1 MLDINLI
8 INHSSDIKNKLLSRG
23 YELSV
28 NKLEDLYYR
37 RKDIIKKKEDL
48 AANKNQI
55 SDQFKTCKD
64 ESEREKLK
72 TSSVNLEN
80 EIQSN
85 KDKLL
90 EIENNLKNIL
100 TSNISKAYLNLKLNE
115 EKIISLL
122 NEFANPKKMASFFIN
137 NATTDFLFIRPS
149 GNPIDA
155 KGFEQMI
162 TGDIVQEKAEIT
174 KIHRFEFL
182 SENIVMCIFTLGSKF
197 TYKGT
202 PNDDLPTVTS
212 IFKKVNNVWKIH
224 WMQRSTGNS
233 DLSIWD

>member
-1 MLDINLI
+1 MVLGIDFGYYSVKVAVLNSDKIHILGEKKLVEDYTAFDPEKMEASHWVSAFQSLCENL
-8 INHSSDIKNKLLSRG
+8 
-23 YELSV
+23 
-28 NKLEDLYYR
+28 
-37 RKDIIKKKEDL
+37 
-48 AANKNQI
+48 
-55 SDQFKTCKD
+55 
-64 ESEREKLK
+64 
-72 TSSVNLEN
+72 
-80 EIQSN
+80 
-85 KDKLL
+85 
-90 EIENNLKNIL
+90 NI
-100 TSNISKAYLNLKLNE
+100 
-115 EKIISLL
+115 
-122 NEFANPKKMASFFIN
+122 NPKKMDSFFVH
-137 NATTDFLFIRPS
+137 NATPDFLFIRPS

-233 DLSIWD
+233 DLSLWD